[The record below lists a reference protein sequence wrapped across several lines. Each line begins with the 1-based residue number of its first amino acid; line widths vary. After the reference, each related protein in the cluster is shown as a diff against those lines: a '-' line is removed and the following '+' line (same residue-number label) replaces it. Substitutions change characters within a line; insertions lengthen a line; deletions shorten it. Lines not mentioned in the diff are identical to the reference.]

1 MEWILIGIAIA
12 IGFYLAPLI
21 LTIIGGIIFGIGA
34 IVVAIFRGIFGDRR

>member
-34 IVVAIFRGIFGDRR
+34 IIVAILKGIFGDRK

>member
-21 LTIIGGIIFGIGA
+21 LTIVGGVIFGI
-34 IVVAIFRGIFGDRR
+34 VAILKGIFGDRR

>member
-21 LTIIGGIIFGIGA
+21 LTIFGAIIYGIGA
-34 IVVAIFRGIFGDRR
+34 IIVAILKGIFGDRR